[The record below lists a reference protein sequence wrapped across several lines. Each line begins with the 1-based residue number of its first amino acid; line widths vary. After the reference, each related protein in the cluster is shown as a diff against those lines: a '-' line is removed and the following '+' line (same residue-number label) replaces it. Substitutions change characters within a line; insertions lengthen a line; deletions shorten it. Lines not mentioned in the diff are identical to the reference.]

1 MPARRSAPIAT
12 ISSEATFD
20 DVRDALARPGCAV
33 CRLAARRADRYLG
46 SYLYEHVN
54 DVELR
59 AIIREARGFCERH
72 AHDLLDKLDALAV
85 AITYRDILNTLVR
98 ELGALSGTPNRRTGV
113 WGRLRPWRR
122 HRNNLRAPAVCP
134 VCEAEATAA
143 GRALDVLAHALREP
157 AMVEA
162 LKDGDPL
169 CLDHL
174 RGVLAR
180 SVPSG
185 ALTARQE
192 RGWGRL
198 RDRLRSVIEKSDHHR
213 RFDQLTDEERT
224 ALRAGVEAVA
234 GSRRRPDDDAP
245 AQVRKLRRGGSNARR
260 STPRAESGAGG
271 DPQSR

>member
-1 MPARRSAPIAT
+1 MLAVRGVEPIAA

-33 CRLAARRADRYLG
+33 CRLAARRADGYLD

-85 AITYRDILNTLVR
+85 AITYRDILNTLAR
-98 ELGALSGTPNRRTGV
+98 ELGTLNEAPDGRAGV
-113 WGRLRPWRR
+113 WRRFWPRRR
-122 HRNNLRAPAVCP
+122 HRNNLRAPAGCP

-143 GRALDVLAHALREP
+143 ARVLDVAAHGLREP
-157 AMVEA
+157 GMVEA
-162 LKDGDPL
+162 LQDGDPL
-169 CLDHL
+169 CLNHL

-180 SVPSG
+180 TAASEE
-185 ALTARQE
+185 LLARQK

-198 RDRLRSVIEKSDHHR
+198 SDQLRSVIEKSDHHR
-213 RFDQLTDEERT
+213 RFDELSVEERS

-234 GSRRRPDDDAP
+234 GSRRRPEDDAP

-260 STPRAESGAGG
+260 SR
-271 DPQSR
+271 PQVEASDGSPSR

>member
-1 MPARRSAPIAT
+1 M
-12 ISSEATFD
+12 
-20 DVRDALARPGCAV
+20 
-33 CRLAARRADRYLG
+33 CRLAARRADGYLD

-59 AIIREARGFCERH
+59 AIIRDARGFCERH

-85 AITYRDILNTLVR
+85 AITYRDILNTLVK
-98 ELGALSGTPNRRTGV
+98 ELGALNGAPEAGAGGARRFWH
-113 WGRLRPWRR
+113 WGRQ
-122 HRNNLRAPAVCP
+122 RNNLRAPAVCP

-143 GRALDVLAHALREP
+143 ARALDVLAHGLREP
-157 AMVEA
+157 DMVEA
-162 LKDGDPL
+162 LQDGDPL

-180 SVPSG
+180 TAASET
-185 ALTARQE
+185 LMARQE
-192 RGWGRL
+192 RGWGQL
-198 RDRLRSVIEKSDHHR
+198 RDRLRSVIDKSDHHR
-213 RFDQLTDEERT
+213 RFDQLTDEERS

-260 STPRAESGAGG
+260 STPRAESGVG
-271 DPQSR
+271 DDSPSR